1 MKSSSGLHI
10 CRRIHYPIA
19 FAQAQSQDQARSGM
33 NKRQLQNDAR
43 WLRESRLKA
52 HALPPQVAC
61 WLLDRGSLTQRV
73 IQSCHGKF
81 SLQLLD
87 QVWQRPLREESI
99 MLGIDPQQWVL
110 TRHVLLLCDDTPWVY
125 ARTVIPRKTLSGRHR
140 RLAHLGDTPLG
151 AVLFAD
157 KDMYRGEV
165 EVGQL
170 HSGQSLYRQIE
181 KVSPCCGEP
190 VWGRRSLFRLSNK
203 PLLVYECF
211 LSQIGPCR
219 E

>member
-1 MKSSSGLHI
+1 
-10 CRRIHYPIA
+10 
-19 FAQAQSQDQARSGM
+19 M

-43 WLRESRLKA
+43 WLRESGLKT
-52 HALPPQVAC
+52 HTLPSQVGC

-73 IQSCHGKF
+73 IKSCTGRF
-81 SLQLLD
+81 RLQLLD
-87 QVWQRPLREESI
+87 QVWQRPLREESV
-99 MLGIDPQQWVL
+99 MLGIAPQQWVL
-110 TRHVLLLCDDTPWVY
+110 TRHVLLLCDETPWIY

-157 KDMYRGEV
+157 RDMHRGEV
-165 EVGQL
+165 EVAQL
-170 HSGQSLYRQIE
+170 SPGQSLYRQIE
-181 KVSPCCGEP
+181 KACPCAGES

-211 LSQIGPCR
+211 LPQIGRCH